1 MIIMKYTYILKYF
14 NYFCVLVLIG
24 CAKQSEKQKNV
35 TEKFSPTHYIALTN
49 INLDMIQSSK
59 RKALIDELNSLPCH
73 CSECTP
79 GISLAQCINTNN
91 FCQFSKVQSKKII
104 QKYQNKYYAN
114 KKLTYSIWDATRSSD
129 LNAIYRHL
137 IRNTDV
143 NKQNV
148 RGETPIYLSLKS
160 NNYQSSLFLMLSGA
174 SLAKNDYSD
183 INPREILNQT
193 EWGLSL
199 MGIEKQY
206 NNTYKKSITI
216 LLKKIFDKL
225 DWALDEVT
233 LLSINN
239 KTWPDASLGQ
249 NQIESQL
256 QIIVKGIQIQ
266 IEYKKIDYALNFP
279 FLPHHSTVKLIEIN
293 SNKELFKGDLN
304 F

>member
-1 MIIMKYTYILKYF
+1 MIIAKNTHILKYI
-14 NYFCVLVLIG
+14 NYFCVLLLIG

-35 TEKFSPTHYIALTN
+35 TEKFKPTHYIALTN
-49 INLDMIQSSK
+49 INLDIIQSSK

-73 CSECTP
+73 CPECTP
-79 GISLAQCINTNN
+79 GISLAQCINTNK
-91 FCQFSKVQSKKII
+91 FCQYSKVQSEKII
-104 QKYQNKYYAN
+104 QKYQKKYYTN

-129 LNAIYRHL
+129 INAIYKHL

-174 SLAKNDYSD
+174 SLPKNDYND

-199 MGIEKQY
+199 MEIVKRY
-206 NNTYKKSITI
+206 NNTYKKPITI
-216 LLKKIFDKL
+216 LLQKIFDKA

-233 LLSINN
+233 LLSIKN

-249 NQIESQL
+249 NQIDAQL
-256 QIIVKGIQIQ
+256 QVIVKGIQIQ
-266 IEYKKIDYALNFP
+266 IEYKKIDYALNIP
-279 FLPHHSTVKLIEIN
+279 FTPHNRTVKLIEIN
-293 SNKELFKGDLN
+293 SNTELFKGDLN